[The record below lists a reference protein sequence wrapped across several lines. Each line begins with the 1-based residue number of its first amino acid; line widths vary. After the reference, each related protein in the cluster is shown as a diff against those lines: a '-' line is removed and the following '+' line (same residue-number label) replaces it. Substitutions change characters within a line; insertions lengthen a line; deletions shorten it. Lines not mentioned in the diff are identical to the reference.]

1 MTVEYMPKQ
10 LDFSLSK
17 NKKFVREIVTGAPIT
32 VSPSTSLGEAA
43 EMMEVMHISCLLVT
57 DQSKVV
63 GILTER
69 DIIHALNDLMPTCN
83 TVEAVMAH
91 DLISVQ
97 DSEEIHKAYHTM
109 VAHGIRHL
117 LVLDREASPV
127 GVLTETDFR
136 NQNGRHSYAGTLDV
150 ASVMSHR
157 YVEMSANLPA
167 TKATLEMQAHRLECV
182 IVTDGNAPVGIL
194 TERDMVRLYR
204 LQMAEARLED
214 VMSKPVLTVRSDAP
228 LNDAANLMQQ
238 HNVRRLVV
246 IDDHHHVIGL
256 LNQHDL
262 VKYMED
268 EYIQMLQ
275 HLVISQAHE
284 LTENRFLTLVN
295 NLPQKIFVK
304 DVNSVYMIS
313 NNSYAKDLG
322 INALDIVGKTD
333 FDFFPP
339 ELAARYQSDDKRVMA
354 EKTVITVEEP
364 YLTKG
369 KNLWIQTTKAPMFDQ
384 HGNVNGVVVIFDDI
398 TQHKLDLELIHRR
411 TWALEAL
418 GRSNKALIF
427 AKTENELI
435 HKVCESITYQNVYL
449 LAWFGWAIQ
458 DEKQSVSIVASSGAA
473 RQYVE
478 DLKVSWGDNE
488 LGNGPTGKSIRL
500 GLVQIN
506 NILSQNMAFS
516 PWKTKA
522 EKFGIGSSVSLPVKI
537 EGKVAGALTVYA
549 KEANA
554 FGSDEVEL
562 FEELAAN
569 LGYGI
574 ASRRTALAYEAELFS
589 REKQARILEK
599 SMEDALMAI
608 SSTLEYR
615 DPYTAGHQKNVADL
629 AVIIG
634 RELGLD
640 ESRIHGLYLAAVVH
654 DIGKIQLPTEI
665 LVKPTKLSPQEFRL
679 IQTHPEVGYN
689 ILSKIDFPWPLAE
702 IIRQHHEYL
711 DGSGYPRG
719 LKADEILLESKILT
733 VADIVESMSSD
744 RPYRPALGL
753 ETSIAQINSMRGTK
767 LDESVVDA
775 CIAVLKRDEFIPKLL
790 GF

>member
-1 MTVEYMPKQ
+1 MFNQP
-10 LDFSLSK
+10 DISFSE
-17 NKKFVREIVTGAPIT
+17 NKKLVREIISGSPIT
-32 VSPSTSLGEAA
+32 VSPFISLGKAA
-43 EMMEVMHISCLLVT
+43 EKMESLRISCLLVA
-57 DQSKVV
+57 DEGNVV

-69 DIIHALNDLMPTCN
+69 DIIRALNSLIPTSN
-83 TVEAVMAH
+83 KVETVMVH
-91 DLISVQ
+91 DVISVQ
-97 DSEEIHKAYHTM
+97 DSEEMHVAYHTM
-109 VAHGIRHL
+109 MAHGIRHL
-117 LVLDREASPV
+117 LVIDQHGSPI

-136 NQNGRHSYAGTLDV
+136 NKKKGDSFEGALDV
-150 ASVMSHR
+150 AKVMSHG
-157 YVEMSANLPA
+157 YVAMPA
-167 TKATLEMQAHRLECV
+167 SSPAAEASLEMQARSLECV
-182 IVTDGNAPVGIL
+182 IVTDGNMPIGIL

-204 LQMAEARLED
+204 LQLVEARLDE
-214 VMSKPVLTVRSDAP
+214 VMSKPVLTVRSDAL
-228 LNDAANLMQQ
+228 LNDAANLMKQ
-238 HNVRRLVV
+238 NGIRRLVV
-246 IDDHHHVIGL
+246 TDDFNHVIGL
-256 LNQHDL
+256 LNEHDL

-275 HLVISQAHE
+275 HLVISQAQE

-295 NLPQKIFVK
+295 NLPQKICVK

-313 NNSYAKDLG
+313 NNSYAEDLG
-322 INALDIVGKTD
+322 INAIDIVGKTD

-354 EKTVITVEEP
+354 EKAVITVEEP
-364 YLTKG
+364 YQTKG
-369 KNLWIQTTKAPMFDQ
+369 RDLWIQTTKAPMFDQ
-384 HGNVNGVVVIFDDI
+384 NGNVSGVVVIFDDI
-398 TQHKLDLELIHRR
+398 TQHKMDLELIHRR

-435 HKVCESITYQNVYL
+435 HKVCESITYQDFYL
-449 LAWFGWAIQ
+449 LAWFGWAIH
-458 DEKQSVSIVASSGAA
+458 DEKQSISIVASSGSASK
-473 RQYVE
+473 YVD
-478 DLKVSWGDNE
+478 DLQVSWGDNE

-500 GLVQIN
+500 GLAQIN
-506 NILSQNMAFS
+506 NILSQNIAFS
-516 PWKTKA
+516 PWKSKA
-522 EKFGIGSSVSLPVKI
+522 EKLGIRSSVSLPVRI

-549 KEANA
+549 KDVNA

-562 FEELAAN
+562 FEELAAH

-574 ASRRTALAYEAELFS
+574 ESRRTALAYEAELFS
-589 REKQARILEK
+589 REQQARLLEK

-629 AVIIG
+629 SVIIG

-640 ESRIHGLYLAAVVH
+640 ESRIHGLYLAAIVH

-719 LKADEILLESKILT
+719 LKADEILFESKILT

-744 RPYRPALGL
+744 RPYRPALGIDV
-753 ETSIAQINSMRGTK
+753 SITQINSMRGNK
-767 LDESVVDA
+767 LDERVVDA
-775 CIAVLKRDEFIPKLL
+775 CIAVLKRDEYIPKLL
-790 GF
+790 GL